1 MYKMSLTR
9 KIAIAEKQQ
18 KKYTEMQE
26 FINRTR

>member
-1 MYKMSLTR
+1 MSLTR